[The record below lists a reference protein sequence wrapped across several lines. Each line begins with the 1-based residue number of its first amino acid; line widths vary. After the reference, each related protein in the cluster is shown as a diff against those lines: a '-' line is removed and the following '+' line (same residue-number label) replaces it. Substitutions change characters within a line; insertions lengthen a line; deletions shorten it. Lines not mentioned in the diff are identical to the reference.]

1 MTVIM
6 YSVPICPTCILA
18 KRFLIANGIEFEER
32 NIFTN
37 RTYRQEMRTLTD
49 VMTVPVTK
57 IGERVIVGYR
67 QREFA
72 EALGISA
79 T

>member
-6 YSVPICPTCILA
+6 YSVPICPTCVLA
-18 KRFLIANGIEFEER
+18 KRFLTTNGIPFEER

-37 RTYRQEMRTLTD
+37 RTYRREMRQLTD

-57 IGERVIVGYR
+57 IGDRVIVGYR
-67 QREFA
+67 PQEFA
-72 EALGISA
+72 EALA
-79 T
+79 LLTT